1 MRNCSYFQSQDDHT
15 LFIKNS
21 IKRGITALMG
31 YVDNIIV
38 MSDYHEE
45 IACLKAH
52 LAKEFE
58 IKDLGNMRYFMGI
71 EVARLWHGISISQQ
85 KYTQDLLQEV
95 SLVGC

>member
-1 MRNCSYFQSQDDHT
+1 
-15 LFIKNS
+15 
-21 IKRGITALMG
+21 MG

-71 EVARLWHGISISQQ
+71 EVARLWHGIYISQQ
-85 KYTQDLLQEV
+85 KYTQDRSMLGAAQHLNP
-95 SLVGC
+95 SLFK